1 MKLNKLLDYIP
12 DSALVGIKEGEEV
25 IYAGEVRNI
34 SLETYRKFE
43 GKKVLLIDSE
53 LWIDGQNPEI
63 FIIVKKRGE

>member
-53 LWIDGQNPEI
+53 LWIDGQNLEI